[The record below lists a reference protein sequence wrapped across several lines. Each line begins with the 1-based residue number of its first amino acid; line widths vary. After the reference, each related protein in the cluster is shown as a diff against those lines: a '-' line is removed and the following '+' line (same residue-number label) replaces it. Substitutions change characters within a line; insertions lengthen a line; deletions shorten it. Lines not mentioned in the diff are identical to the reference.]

1 MDQEFR
7 VGLCDQT
14 SCSGEQGGF
23 ESCLPLNPM
32 LNSLSLP
39 LIAFSCL
46 TFSVVAALIE
56 RIPFG
61 SAVFAGGRW
70 SVEQRL

>member
-7 VGLCDQT
+7 VGLRDQT

-23 ESCLPLNPM
+23 ESCLPPNPM
-32 LNSLSLP
+32 LNSLSLS

-46 TFSVVAALIE
+46 IFSVFAALIE
-56 RIPFG
+56 RILFG
-61 SAVFAGGRW
+61 TAVFAGGQQ